1 MAKSSF
7 KKRTHAVREDTP
19 SVGRNNHSNNKQSK
33 KKQKSTAKDDEAEF
47 SVDPAELDR
56 FAGSSEEEEEEEN
69 VDQDPNDV
77 DEDLE
82 DEDEVVP
89 MKKLD
94 NPEETDDDDSNVHD
108 NGSSDDN
115 DDNDR
120 DGESERQT
128 STSKKRKPRN
138 EKDTNDAAGAN
149 AHDGS
154 SSSEDEDS
162 PDEEIQTSS
171 MGMANAMS
179 RILGMGVVPQQDST
193 RKDGTTSAGTK
204 PQQQQPIVLSKTIT
218 PLQRQAQKDKQEYQ
232 ELLKRRKLNKEQKE
246 LTALH
251 IPLLLTTTKKYQK
264 DDKDDDDTHH
274 QSHDSVAVELDRERL
289 HRRVATRGV
298 VALFNAIAQ
307 HQQQQQ
313 KQQQQQAG
321 TTSSAAT
328 IGSQDPGNRST
339 VGTAQNKHAFLDQ
352 IKATA
357 VAQGTTSKGTAPQ
370 QHSNPPMIVTA
381 TASTN
386 QSSKPQWNALHDDF
400 MLNPKKNWD
409 QDDDDDEDDDDEP

>member
-19 SVGRNNHSNNKQSK
+19 SVGRNNNNKQNK
-33 KKQKSTAKDDEAEF
+33 KKQKSKAKDDEPEF
-47 SVDPAELDR
+47 SVDPAEFDR
-56 FAGSSEEEEEEEN
+56 FAGSSEEEDDEN

-77 DEDLE
+77 DEDREE

-94 NPEETDDDDSNVHD
+94 NPEEMDDADSNEHD
-108 NGSSDDN
+108 NGSSDDNN

-120 DGESERQT
+120 DGESEPQT
-128 STSKKRKPRN
+128 STSKPRTTRN
-138 EKDTNDAAGAN
+138 EHDTNDTGGAN

-162 PDEEIQTSS
+162 PDEEIQPRS

-179 RILGMGVVPQQDST
+179 RILGMGVVPQHHST

-204 PQQQQPIVLSKTIT
+204 PQPQQPIVLSKTIT

-232 ELLKRRKLNKEQKE
+232 EMLKRRKLNKEQKE

-264 DDKDDDDTHH
+264 DDTDDDKHH

-313 KQQQQQAG
+313 KQQQHKEG

-328 IGSQDPGNRST
+328 IGSQDPGNRSA
-339 VGTAQNKHAFLDQ
+339 VGTAHNKHAFLDQ

-357 VAQGTTSKGTAPQ
+357 VAQGTTSTGTAPQ
-370 QHSNPPMIVTA
+370 PHSNPPLIVTA

-386 QSSKPQWNALHDDF
+386 KSSKPQWNALQDDF